1 MTQRFAKPIESMT
14 RHEISREEASLKD
27 ARDKT
32 RKALLS
38 HRRSATNMAAL
49 IRTYDWLLL
58 DLNARSNPQTA
69 KENQK

>member
-1 MTQRFAKPIESMT
+1 MKSPGKKQ
-14 RHEISREEASLKD
+14 SLKD

-38 HRRSATNMAAL
+38 HRRSAFDLAAL
-49 IRTYDWLLL
+49 IRTYDCLLL
-58 DLNARSNPQTA
+58 DLNARANPQTA